1 MLCLSSC
8 STPCWFQHGSQ
19 QFGNADVVVCGV
31 CRLGCFF
38 NLQVQE
44 VSSKTVEDRR
54 RRCWVLY
61 RKFRQSSAWIAGVE
75 WVVLAWGLDKDSFI
89 VLKYREKSTSCS
101 YTSVLWKLTKSSEVK
116 LFLAS
121 ADLFEPQT
129 RKWGKPVCSPSQKHD
144 WCLHTVYVYLASCLS
159 AVGSH
164 LYLAKWI
171 AFARA
176 KKQVSLY

>member
-19 QFGNADVVVCGV
+19 QFGDADVVVCGV

-89 VLKYREKSTSCS
+89 VLKYRAVAYVTLWGGSFS
-101 YTSVLWKLTKSSEVK
+101 YPRSVHYCTPNFPLIMPL
-116 LFLAS
+116 L
-121 ADLFEPQT
+121 Q
-129 RKWGKPVCSPSQKHD
+129 Q
-144 WCLHTVYVYLASCLS
+144 
-159 AVGSH
+159 
-164 LYLAKWI
+164 LYLVRSTLLSFNFI
-171 AFARA
+171 
-176 KKQVSLY
+176 VSL